1 MISLQGI
8 IPALITPLQA
18 DGSLNETAL
27 AGLVSRLFNAGCHG
41 LYVAGSTGEGL
52 LLSIPL
58 REQLAEAVMRLSPPG
73 KIIIIHVGTLN
84 TADAIRLAKHAAS
97 IGATA
102 ISSLPPAGPYGFGEL
117 RGYYE
122 SLAVESPLPLLI
134 YFFPELA
141 PAIRGYAQLAELCLL
156 PNVIGLKFTD
166 FDFYTLARVKK
177 LGRLVFN
184 GRDEALAC
192 GMLMGADGGI
202 GSFYNIAPELF
213 VSLYTAARSGDWSL
227 VQDKQARINELIA
240 IVLAY
245 PLFPALKQILAWQGL
260 ACGVCVSPR
269 FPLTLD
275 QQRNLRSELESSGFL
290 T

>member
-1 MISLQGI
+1 MNTIHGV
-8 IPALITPLQA
+8 IPALITPLRR
-18 DGSLNETAL
+18 DGSLNEEAL
-27 AGLVSRLFNAGCHG
+27 SQLVRRLYSAGCHG

-52 LLSIPL
+52 LLSLSI
-58 REQLAEAVMRLSPPG
+58 REQLAEAVLQATPPG
-73 KIIIIHVGTLN
+73 KSSIIHVGTLN
-84 TADAIRLAKHAAS
+84 TADAIRLAQHAAS
-97 IGATA
+97 IGASA
-102 ISSLPPAGPYGFGEL
+102 ISSLPPAGAYSFAEL

-122 SLAVESPLPLLI
+122 ALARSTDLPLLI

-141 PAIRGYAQLAELCLL
+141 PAIRGYAQLADLCSL

-177 LGRLVFN
+177 LGKVVFN

-192 GMLMGADGGI
+192 GLLMGADGGI

-213 VSLYTAARSGDWSL
+213 VSLYDAARAGDWPL
-227 VQDKQARINELIA
+227 VQHIQARINELIA

-260 ACGVCVSPR
+260 DCGECVAPR
-269 FPLTLD
+269 QPLGADL
-275 QQRNLRSELESSGFL
+275 QQQLRAELQAAGFL

>member
-1 MISLQGI
+1 MQAIHGV
-8 IPALITPLQA
+8 IPALITPLHP
-18 DGSLNETAL
+18 DGSLNEDTL
-27 AGLVSRLFNAGCHG
+27 AQLISRLYLAGCHG

-52 LLSIPL
+52 LLSLPL
-58 REQLAEAVMRLSPPG
+58 RKQLAEAVMRLSPPG
-73 KIIIIHVGTLN
+73 KATIIHVGTLN
-84 TADAIRLAKHAAS
+84 TPDAIRLAKHAAAL
-97 IGATA
+97 GATA
-102 ISSLPPAGPYGFGEL
+102 ISSLPPAGPYGFAEL
-117 RGYYE
+117 RGYYQ
-122 SLAVESPLPLLI
+122 SLAAESPLPLLI

-141 PAIRGYAQLAELCLL
+141 PAIRGYAQLAELCSL

-177 LGRLVFN
+177 LGSLVFN

-213 VSLYTAARSGDWSL
+213 VSLYAAARSGDWTE
-227 VQDKQARINELIA
+227 VQKQQARINELIA

-260 ACGVCVSPR
+260 DCGVCVAPR
-269 FPLTLD
+269 LPLTD
-275 QQRNLRSELESSGFL
+275 SQQRQLRIELENAGFL
-290 T
+290 A